1 MTRDEVL
8 DNLREE
14 IREHQEFITNS
25 EEYSDFGTPID
36 SLLEANR
43 ELALKEAI
51 LEILERPLEDV
62 SIYENALV
70 IDALFLGNK
79 HGHWEELTSIQSQ
92 LFTAL
97 GVEG

>member
-51 LEILERPLEDV
+51 LEILERPLEAWI
-62 SIYENALV
+62 SGSAQQFHERNGRNEMLTQ
-70 IDALFLGNK
+70 NK
-79 HGHWEELTSIQSQ
+79 SQ

-97 GVEG
+97 GAD